1 MRKALLLL
9 AFLMPL
15 LASSAQESMV
25 KVGTGLSYGKQ
36 FTLSAEPVDGD
47 SIVVDYGDGTKVK
60 QSTKTAWG
68 TLSNV
73 RGKLVGDRCASTVH

>member
-47 SIVVDYGDGTKVK
+47 SIIVDYGDGTKVNLA
-60 QSTKTAWG
+60 SDFTATWNN
-68 TLSNV
+68 TQISVAQLKANS
-73 RGKLVGDRCASTVH
+73 